1 MAHTEW
7 LPGVQ
12 LRHSVPPVQF
22 IHAFV
27 RCLFI
32 YAMHDGCL
40 SIPCTLPVYP
50 CHVRCLFIHTMYVAC
65 LSIPCTLPVYP
76 CHVRCLFI
84 YAMYIACLP
93 IPCVMA
99 VYPSNPVIY
108 VVHLSCISL
117 VNHATHQKVV
127 SALLTVSFS
136 VEWLQVSSK
145 VILYI
150 HLSSAGI
157 HTALSAHM
165 LHLKHTTSDDKCL

>member
-12 LRHSVPPVQF
+12 LRHSVPLVQF

-50 CHVRCLFIHTMYVAC
+50 YHVRCLFIHAMHLSCLSMLRCCLFTHLMCNEY
-65 LSIPCTLPVYP
+65 LSIPYASF
-76 CHVRCLFI
+76 LFI
-84 YAMYIACLP
+84 HAKDNGCLSMP
-93 IPCVMA
+93 RIMA
-99 VYPSNPVIY
+99 VYPFNASFLLAIHAMCDGCLSKQSFTY

-127 SALLTVSFS
+127 
-136 VEWLQVSSK
+136 
-145 VILYI
+145 
-150 HLSSAGI
+150 
-157 HTALSAHM
+157 
-165 LHLKHTTSDDKCL
+165 

>member
-50 CHVRCLFIHTMYVAC
+50 YHVRCLFIHAMHLSCLSMLRCCLFTHLMCNGY
-65 LSIPCTLPVYP
+65 LSIPYASF
-76 CHVRCLFI
+76 LFI
-84 YAMYIACLP
+84 HAKDNGCLSHLSCQLSM
-93 IPCVMA
+93 PCVMV

-108 VVHLSCISL
+108 VVHLSCISV
-117 VNHATHQKVV
+117 VNHPTHQKVV
-127 SALLTVSFS
+127 QALLAVSFFCRM
-136 VEWLQVSSK
+136 VTGQQ
-145 VILYI
+145 
-150 HLSSAGI
+150 
-157 HTALSAHM
+157 
-165 LHLKHTTSDDKCL
+165 